1 MVSKVTEPHCRSGY
15 EGEVESVKRVERV
28 RMRQACARVCVHV
41 CVCVCVYD
49 MLTNLTPAVKRVSKL
64 REEE

>member
-41 CVCVCVYD
+41 CVCVC
-49 MLTNLTPAVKRVSKL
+49 MTC
-64 REEE
+64 

>member
-28 RMRQACARVCVHV
+28 RMRQACARVCAR
-41 CVCVCVYD
+41 VCVCVYD